1 MTSDTRLLRVTGLA
15 GIAASVAWT
24 LGDALLLGARANP
37 DDYPVLATYA
47 GESGLRAQVVQ
58 AGIQFFPS
66 SPQRL
71 AAGALIAVLTT
82 PLYLAATWH
91 IYLALKPAGKW
102 PSLGPLLLLGIGY
115 VYAPFVHG
123 SFYYVA
129 EMVKL
134 LPVVDPS
141 AQSAVL
147 ATATRATTVLFGTYF
162 VLAAVTLAGFVWM
175 IVTVARGRS
184 RYPRWVAVANPIV
197 MIVVGSLLSRMLPP
211 PFSIWLDGA
220 GLNLGMFFFMVL
232 STKLLWHEP
241 GLGRVRERG
250 TRTIAPSRAR

>member
-1 MTSDTRLLRVTGLA
+1 MNSYTSRVLRLTGVA
-15 GIAASVAWT
+15 GIIAAVAWT
-24 LGDALLLGARANP
+24 IGDALLLGARANAA
-37 DDYPVLATYA
+37 DYPILAKYSGTGGLA
-47 GESGLRAQVVQ
+47 GQVVQ

-102 PSLGPLLLLGIGY
+102 PSLGPVLLLGIGY

-134 LPVVDPS
+134 LPVVDAP
-141 AQSAVL
+141 AQRAVL
-147 ATATRATTVLFGTYF
+147 ETATRATMVLFGTYF
-162 VLAAVTLAGFVWM
+162 VLAAITIAGFIWM

-184 RYPRWVAVANPIV
+184 RYPRWIAVVNPIV
-197 MIVVGSLLSRMLPP
+197 MIVIGSLLSRVLPSP
-211 PFSIWLDGA
+211 LSIWLDGA
-220 GLNLGMFFFMVL
+220 GLNLGMLFFMVL
-232 STKLLWHEP
+232 STTILWNESD
-241 GLGRVRERG
+241 
-250 TRTIAPSRAR
+250 PS

>member
-1 MTSDTRLLRVTGLA
+1 MSSDTRLFRATGLA
-15 GIAASVAWT
+15 GIAAAVAWT

-47 GESGLRAQVVQ
+47 DASGLSGQVVQ

-102 PSLGPLLLLGIGY
+102 PSLGPFLLLGIGY

-134 LPVVDPS
+134 LPVVEPT
-141 AQSAVL
+141 AQAAVL
-147 ATATRATTVLFGTYF
+147 ETATRATTVLFGTYF
-162 VLAAVTLAGFVWM
+162 VLAVVTLAGFVWM

-184 RYPRWVAVANPIV
+184 RYPRWIAIANPIL
-197 MIVVGSLLSRMLPP
+197 MIVIGSLISRVLPP

-220 GLNLGMFFFMVL
+220 GLNLGLLFFMTL
-232 STKLLWHEP
+232 STTLLWREP
-241 GLGRVRERG
+241 
-250 TRTIAPSRAR
+250 T